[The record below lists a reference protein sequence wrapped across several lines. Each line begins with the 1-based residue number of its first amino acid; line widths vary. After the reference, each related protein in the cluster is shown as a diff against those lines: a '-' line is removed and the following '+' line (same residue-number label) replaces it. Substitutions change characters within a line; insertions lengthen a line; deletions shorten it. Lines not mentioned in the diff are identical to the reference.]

1 MVLIHRPVQYVDR
14 TICTCIIIQRGYIY
28 YCSVPAQHVREQLRV
43 FGLQVML
50 PEEKEIWQVF
60 FYLPGR
66 RGNASRGVSCK
77 VFVGKETDV
86 KSGGNTR

>member
-60 FYLPGR
+60 FIYQVGEGMQVEGFRARFLLEKR
-66 RGNASRGVSCK
+66 RM
-77 VFVGKETDV
+77 
-86 KSGGNTR
+86 